1 MPGYLLF
8 WQHTPKALAQPLP
21 LYHIANYPPCQNLSG
36 INCIFRPRTAK
47 LPRASC
53 PHCKLQSRLVLPSRA
68 ASCKAALYFPSRAAS
83 CKASLCFPPL
93 LQRRFALPSLTT
105 RRLTLPPSTLAAWL
119 PYDSHLYA
127 SCMAA
132 LRSPPSTLAAWLPY
146 DSLPLRKLQSYQN
159 LFPYRR
165 FFVHPVL
172 INWHKLPIYRINTW
186 SNSAP
191 VFLTRFQG

>member
-93 LQRRFALPSLTT
+93 LHTAKALCASLPHYK
-105 RRLTLPPSTLAAWL
+105 LQG
-119 PYDSHLYA
+119 
-127 SCMAA
+127 A
-132 LRSPPSTLAAWLPY
+132 LRSPSTLAAWLPY

>member
-105 RRLTLPPSTLAAWL
+105 RRLTLPS
-119 PYDSHLYA
+119 LYA

-132 LRSPPSTLAAWLPY
+132 LRFPPSTQTAKLPKP
-146 DSLPLRKLQSYQN
+146 LPLSQILCASSINKLAQIADI
-159 LFPYRR
+159 PY
-165 FFVHPVL
+165 
-172 INWHKLPIYRINTW
+172 KYME
-186 SNSAP
+186 
-191 VFLTRFQG
+191 